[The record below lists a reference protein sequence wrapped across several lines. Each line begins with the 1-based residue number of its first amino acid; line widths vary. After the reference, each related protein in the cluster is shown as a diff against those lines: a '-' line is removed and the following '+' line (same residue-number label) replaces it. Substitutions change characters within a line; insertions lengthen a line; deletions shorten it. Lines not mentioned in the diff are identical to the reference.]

1 MRVRRIDKN
10 HDMTFGRGRGNF
22 ADAAESVAQRV
33 KTRLYLLNGEWFLD
47 TTAGVPYLQK
57 IATKPADLAYAESVL
72 KQTILQT
79 DGVATISQWQADLNR
94 NNRRLSVSCNVTTIY
109 GTTENIMVTL

>member
-1 MRVRRIDKN
+1 MRVRRIDKS

-22 ADAAESVAQRV
+22 ADLAESVAQRV
-33 KTRLYLLNGEWFLD
+33 KTRLYLLKGEWFLD

-57 IATKPADLAYAESVL
+57 IATKPVDVAYAESVL

-79 DGVATISQWQADLNR
+79 DGVASITEWSADLNR
-94 NNRRLSVSCNVTTIY
+94 QTRKFSVACRVTTIY
-109 GTTENIMVTL
+109 GTTENIMVSV